1 MEIYAEKK
9 SNFIGRLDA
18 LLKEGYEI
26 CNGLPSL
33 DLTDFSG
40 ENIGIHKWCTKV
52 NLLAEEI
59 LPTGSLILEDVRNAL
74 KKSKKS
80 NELFEKVMGVAE
92 ALAEECKAG
101 HLDRLVMHGVLH

>member
-26 CNGLPSL
+26 YNGLPSL

-40 ENIGIHKWCTKV
+40 ENIGIHNWCTKV

-74 KKSKKS
+74 KKS
-80 NELFEKVMGVAE
+80 NELFEKVMGVAK

-101 HLDRLVMHGVLH
+101 HLDRLFMHGVLH